1 MPPPDAAAQWKLKDY
16 KTEVHNDWCPGCGD
30 FGILSSLQQALF
42 ELQLPPHRVTI
53 VSGVGCSSKT
63 PHFVG
68 VYGFHTLHGRGLPV
82 AAGLRLANHGQTVIA
97 VGGDGDGYGIGAAH
111 FIAAGRRNLD
121 FTYIVFN
128 NAVYG
133 LTKGQSSPTL
143 KKGLRTK
150 SMADPAIAEGLNPIA
165 LAISAGFTFVAS
177 AYSLNVRHTKELFK
191 QAIQH
196 PGSAFLDVYQ
206 TCPSYNDI
214 HTKEW
219 FAGRDR
225 GGRERLYD
233 INAKGYDPL
242 VRDPS
247 SDAEKARKKAEGI
260 ARSFEASDDG
270 WPVGVFYRSVEPT
283 YEAHLAERMPDLKK
297 KPLVECDYAG
307 RDVTAL
313 VDEMR

>member
-1 MPPPDAAAQWKLKDY
+1 MPPPDAATPWKLKDY

-42 ELQLPPHRVTI
+42 ELRLPPHKVTI

-68 VYGFHTLHGRGLPV
+68 AYGFHTLHGRGLPV

-150 SMADPAIAEGLNPIA
+150 SMADPSITEGLNPIA

-177 AYSLNVRHTKELFK
+177 AYSLNVRHTKELIK
-191 QAIQH
+191 QAIEH

-219 FAGRDR
+219 FAGKDR

-233 INAKGYDPL
+233 INQKGYDPL
-242 VRDPS
+242 VRDPHD
-247 SDAEKARKKAEGI
+247 DAQKARKKAEGI
-260 ARSFEASDDG
+260 AKSFEASDDG
-270 WPVGVFYRSVEPT
+270 WPVGVFYRSLEPT
-283 YEAHLAERMPDLKK
+283 YEAYLAERMPDLAK
-297 KPLVECDYAG
+297 KPLVECDYSG
-307 RDVTAL
+307 RDVSAL
-313 VDEMR
+313 IDEMR

>member
-1 MPPPDAAAQWKLKDY
+1 MPQPKLPPLFKLKDY

-30 FGILSSLQQALF
+30 FGILSALQQALF
-42 ELQLPPHRVTI
+42 ELELPPHQVTI
-53 VSGVGCSSKT
+53 VAGVGCSSKT

-68 VYGFHTLHGRGLPV
+68 SYGFHTLHGRGLPV
-82 AAGLRLANHGQTVIA
+82 AAGLRLANHRQTVVS

-121 FTYIVFN
+121 FSYIVFN

-143 KKGLRTK
+143 KKGLKTK
-150 SMADPAIAEGLNPIA
+150 SMADRSITEGLNPIA

-177 AYSLNVRHTKELFK
+177 SYSLNVRHMKEIFK
-191 QAIQH
+191 QAIRH
-196 PGSAFLDVYQ
+196 PGSAMVDVYQ

-219 FAGRDR
+219 FAGKDR
-225 GGRERLYD
+225 ANATRLYD
-233 INAKGYDPL
+233 INEKGYDPT
-242 VRDPS
+242 VADPS
-247 SDAEKARKKAEGI
+247 DETEKARKKAEGI
-260 ARSFEASDDG
+260 AKSFEASDDG
-270 WPVGVFYRSVEPT
+270 WPMGVFYRAVEPT
-283 YEAHLAERMPDLKK
+283 YEEFLAERMTVLKEK
-297 KPLVECDYAG
+297 TLVECDYAG
-307 RDVTAL
+307 RNIGSL